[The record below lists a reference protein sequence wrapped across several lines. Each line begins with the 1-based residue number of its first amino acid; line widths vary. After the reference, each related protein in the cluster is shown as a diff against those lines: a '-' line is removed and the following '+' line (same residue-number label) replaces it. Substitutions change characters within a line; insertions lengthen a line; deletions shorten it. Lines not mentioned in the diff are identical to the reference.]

1 LIDGRRTDVADAAF
15 RRPHDSIPLYF
26 SAPADGIGT
35 AAKKTSARPASG
47 QTMPV
52 CAATT
57 LAWLAEGTARTGHA
71 YANGN
76 LTVDRKLIA
85 FQLIRAAPDD
95 LAVVR

>member
-1 LIDGRRTDVADAAF
+1 
-15 RRPHDSIPLYF
+15 
-26 SAPADGIGT
+26 
-35 AAKKTSARPASG
+35 
-47 QTMPV
+47 MPV